1 MMTVHEVS
9 RRTGVSVRTLQ
20 YYDKMGLLPST
31 ARTEAGYRLYNDA
44 ALERLQ
50 QILLFRALAF
60 SLKEIQAILQS
71 PNFDRNRALGQ
82 QIHLLTLKRAHID
95 NLITFARGLKE
106 MGGTNM
112 DFSAFDTAQMDE
124 YAAQAKAQWQHTPA
138 YQEYAKKSKRRSKE
152 AAAALANGMMLIFAD
167 FGKCK
172 SADPASPEAQALVKR
187 LHAYISE
194 NYYHCTP
201 EMLNA
206 LGAMYR
212 AGGSFTKNIDN
223 AGGEGTAEFAA
234 RAIDAYCR

>member
-1 MMTVHEVS
+1 MRTVHEVS

-20 YYDKMGLLPST
+20 YYDKMGLLPPT
-31 ARTEAGYRLYNDA
+31 ARTEAGYRLYDDA

-71 PNFDRNRALGQ
+71 PNFDRNRALDQ

-138 YQEYAKKSKRRSKE
+138 YQEYAKKSKGRSKE

-187 LHAYISE
+187 LQAYIS
-194 NYYHCTP
+194 
-201 EMLNA
+201 
-206 LGAMYR
+206 
-212 AGGSFTKNIDN
+212 
-223 AGGEGTAEFAA
+223 
-234 RAIDAYCR
+234 

>member
-20 YYDKMGLLPST
+20 YYDKMGLLPPT
-31 ARTEAGYRLYNDA
+31 ARTEAGYRLYDDA

-71 PNFDRNRALGQ
+71 PNFDRNRALDQ
-82 QIHLLTLKRAHID
+82 QVHLLTLKRAHID

-124 YAAQAKAQWQHTPA
+124 YATPRKPKRSGSTRPPIRSTRKKAKGAP
-138 YQEYAKKSKRRSKE
+138 KRR
-152 AAAALANGMMLIFAD
+152 
-167 FGKCK
+167 
-172 SADPASPEAQALVKR
+172 R
-187 LHAYISE
+187 
-194 NYYHCTP
+194 
-201 EMLNA
+201 
-206 LGAMYR
+206 R
-212 AGGSFTKNIDN
+212 RWR
-223 AGGEGTAEFAA
+223 TA
-234 RAIDAYCR
+234 